1 MLKTIV
7 LLKNSPNTLCI
18 SDQLTLQN
26 KSSCLYCSYWP
37 LSFRVAIAVI
47 CGRAIVRHDH
57 LSDNSWYVWQE
68 PSEGSCTRR
77 KFVAETLMSADGF
90 KVWITWHLENDL
102 ILLSFPLGPSQ
113 CLQFQFI
120 GFFLLTLHQ
129 KLFSWILWLNL
140 FFPNQCTGYNHW
152 VSGSCQWQS
161 NKSQHN

>member
-1 MLKTIV
+1 MLKTTV

-37 LSFRVAIAVI
+37 LSFRVAITVI
-47 CGRAIVRHDH
+47 CGHAIVRHAH
-57 LSDNSWYVWQE
+57 LSDNRWYVWQE

-77 KFVAETLMSADGF
+77 KFVAETLMSAYGF
-90 KVWITWHLENDL
+90 KVWITWHLENYL
-102 ILLSFPLGPSQ
+102 NFIVFSFRTVSV
-113 CLQFQFI
+113 FAI
-120 GFFLLTLHQ
+120 SVYRFFLLTLHQ

-152 VSGSCQWQS
+152 VSGACQQQS